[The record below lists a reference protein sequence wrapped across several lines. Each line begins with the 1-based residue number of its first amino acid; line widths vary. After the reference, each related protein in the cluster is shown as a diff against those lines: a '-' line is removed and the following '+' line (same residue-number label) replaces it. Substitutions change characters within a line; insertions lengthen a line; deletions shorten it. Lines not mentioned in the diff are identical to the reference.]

1 MKVSINLDDD
11 VLAFVDQIASN
22 RSSFINQ
29 LLWREKQ
36 NYLKQEL
43 EAAYIAQDNDPEFQL
58 EITAWNVTA
67 SDGPDA

>member
-1 MKVSINLDDD
+1 MKVSINLDED

-36 NYLKQEL
+36 NYLQQEL

-58 EITAWNVTA
+58 EITAWNVTV